1 MAALMLTNFPNS
13 DQYDLTL
20 NSVYKDYPKQC
31 FPVKLNKTSGTKTKE
46 LKFEHIDDDLYDQQA
61 NMAAFRVPVN
71 KIVPYIRGLSILYY
85 EIYGEMDKYTVNWY
99 DDSLCWSKKPGGK
112 KSICIDISKSDIP
125 LLYKITYHIGTGIIQ
140 VQGNYKDQ
148 FVNIDFP
155 KLKAIVAKVIE
166 FNNLVSQNDT
176 ESEIVSDNSST
187 TSELNDTVVDNS
199 SVDND
204 VKSYDE
210 TSPKTLEDS
219 NINYTEN
226 DSNNNKT
233 IKPTVMDSSCN
244 VMTTD
249 SSSQTSNSTI
259 MPFSDIDTGTT
270 LTLINRL
277 ESNFKSS
284 LEKICTQQT
293 AMMSAKVELIQ
304 SLFTQSIQSS
314 DAKFSQMFDKF
325 NTITNKWIDVE
336 KDNTELKTKLQ
347 NTTHTT
353 TLEKEIIKS
362 NLESKCSILKQQNDI
377 QKDRLNK
384 LNSKIE
390 SLAAELNQK
399 STEIN
404 NLQCASSQLSA
415 KLHDKES
422 EIMGLKMHNSRDDS
436 GEFQEV
442 KPRHPTHSTK
452 PHVTIIGTSNING
465 IQPDKLSY
473 SFSANKI
480 SAYTLQQTEE
490 EVKHLKNTPTLLV
503 LHSLTNDLKSK
514 SPSDCVDKM
523 CDIVNDIHELYPKT
537 KIIISLP
544 TPRND
549 SDDFNIKGQL
559 ISVMIKDKLRG
570 NTMVSFCDNSNMCYK
585 GEALSRYLSHQDGY
599 HLSPNGI
606 SILASNIRDS
616 IDEALNL
623 PKRIPRREHRQ
634 YPRRGRGYNNNYNR
648 GGGRGGSG
656 RGFNYRP

>member
-1 MAALMLTNFPNS
+1 MAASMLTNFPNS
-13 DQYDLTL
+13 DKYDLTL

-31 FPVKLNKTSGTKTKE
+31 FPVKLNKMSGTKTKE
-46 LKFEHIDDDLYDQQA
+46 LKFEHIDDDLYNQQA

-85 EIYGEMDKYTVNWY
+85 EIYGEIDKYTVNWY
-99 DDSLCWSKKPGGK
+99 DDPLCWSKKPGGK

-140 VQGNYKDQ
+140 AQGNYKDQ

-166 FNNLVSQNDT
+166 FNNLMSQNDT
-176 ESEIVSDNSST
+176 ESEILSDNSST

-219 NINYTEN
+219 NINYTDN

-233 IKPTVMDSSCN
+233 IKPIVMDSSCH
-244 VMTTD
+244 VMTPD
-249 SSSQTSNSTI
+249 SSSQTSNSTL
-259 MPFSDIDTGTT
+259 MPFCDIDTGPT

-293 AMMSAKVELIQ
+293 TMSAKVELMQ

-362 NLESKCSILKQQNDI
+362 NLESKCSILKQQNDT
-377 QKDRLNK
+377 QKDQLNK

-399 STEIN
+399 STEID

-436 GEFQEV
+436 AEFQEV

-490 EVKHLKNTPTLLV
+490 EVKHLENTPTLLV
-503 LHSLTNDLKSK
+503 LHSLSNDLKNHL
-514 SPSDCVDKM
+514 P
-523 CDIVNDIHELYPKT
+523 IVPIKCAILSMIYVSCFQKPKL
-537 KIIISLP
+537 SFHFLLQ
-544 TPRND
+544 
-549 SDDFNIKGQL
+549 G
-559 ISVMIKDKLRG
+559 MIP
-570 NTMVSFCDNSNMCYK
+570 M
-585 GEALSRYLSHQDGY
+585 
-599 HLSPNGI
+599 I
-606 SILASNIRDS
+606 SI
-616 IDEALNL
+616 
-623 PKRIPRREHRQ
+623 
-634 YPRRGRGYNNNYNR
+634 
-648 GGGRGGSG
+648 
-656 RGFNYRP
+656 